1 MSKTA
6 YNTHIG
12 TTTATLLKGN
22 NMPKMREVNKTK
34 NAAKAAKATA
44 NYTMTP
50 VEMNGQVVMMK
61 VLKPVSAPKGLTAR
75 C

>member
-1 MSKTA
+1 
-6 YNTHIG
+6 
-12 TTTATLLKGN
+12 
-22 NMPKMREVNKTK
+22 MPKMREVNKTK
-34 NAAKAAKATA
+34 NAAKAAKAKA
-44 NYTMTP
+44 ADYTMMP

>member
-1 MSKTA
+1 
-6 YNTHIG
+6 
-12 TTTATLLKGN
+12 
-22 NMPKMREVNKTK
+22 MPKMREVNKTK
-34 NAAKAAKATA
+34 NAAKAAKATS